1 MTLAFL
7 ESKLISTPR
16 SEAPWSRCDSWHGCE
31 LGYGENNL
39 RDGDA
44 LFDHHRHTPEELG
57 KQPGT
62 LALIF
67 GKAQNTFDSHRAQ
80 AGRGNRPPV

>member
-1 MTLAFL
+1 LLVTFRSA
-7 ESKLISTPR
+7 ST
-16 SEAPWSRCDSWHGCE
+16 
-31 LGYGENNL
+31 
-39 RDGDA
+39 
-44 LFDHHRHTPEELG
+44 DHDRHTLEELG

>member
-1 MTLAFL
+1 TMP
-7 ESKLISTPR
+7 SP
-16 SEAPWSRCDSWHGCE
+16 
-31 LGYGENNL
+31 NL
-39 RDGDA
+39 DRLCGAGLLHAEPPAADEYAGL
-44 LFDHHRHTPEELG
+44 LFDHDRHTLEELG